1 MQIKFDAL
9 KRQYEAVKDD
19 IDKAVAEVFMSGKY
33 ILGNNVKYFEEE
45 FAKYC
50 DAKYSVGISSGTAAL
65 YLSLLA
71 CDVGEGDEVITVA
84 NTYIATVFAISYT
97 GARPVLVDV
106 DPEYYTIDVTQVKK
120 AITSRT
126 KAIIPVHLYGQCA
139 NMDEILDV
147 AGKNKIKVIEDASQA
162 HGALYKRKKAGS
174 MGDIGCFSFYPVK
187 NLGAHGDGGAITT
200 NNKELYERIGMLRYM
215 GQKTKYT
222 NLVIGFQE
230 RLDEVQAAILRVK
243 LKSLSEWNKRRKKLA
258 ALYNEL
264 LTDMSLV
271 HPVVADGNDHV
282 FHIYA
287 VRVEDQDAFR
297 MKLEKHGIETQ
308 IHYPK
313 AVHQQPAYK
322 SLGYGDGSFPVTEAL
337 ARELV
342 SLPMHP
348 FLCEDEVR
356 YIANIIKKVLK

>member
-147 AGKNKIKVIEDASQA
+147 AGKNKIKVIEDAS
-162 HGALYKRKKAGS
+162 
-174 MGDIGCFSFYPVK
+174 
-187 NLGAHGDGGAITT
+187 
-200 NNKELYERIGMLRYM
+200 
-215 GQKTKYT
+215 
-222 NLVIGFQE
+222 
-230 RLDEVQAAILRVK
+230 
-243 LKSLSEWNKRRKKLA
+243 
-258 ALYNEL
+258 
-264 LTDMSLV
+264 
-271 HPVVADGNDHV
+271 
-282 FHIYA
+282 
-287 VRVEDQDAFR
+287 
-297 MKLEKHGIETQ
+297 
-308 IHYPK
+308 
-313 AVHQQPAYK
+313 
-322 SLGYGDGSFPVTEAL
+322 
-337 ARELV
+337 
-342 SLPMHP
+342 
-348 FLCEDEVR
+348 
-356 YIANIIKKVLK
+356 